1 MPREATIK
9 SYHSSP
15 QPHPSMFGRPHRLK
29 PKPVGWRQSVEDD
42 FDPSAASSP
51 TLSSRNRVRGS
62 PIIGYPALGTKA
74 APTSTPL
81 HRRLTKLSN
90 QSRSELLRSPE
101 FVNDNQTGT
110 PTSSPPPSSPTPSLR
125 NRSALL
131 RPRLMKPS
139 TAPTMRSLTHAHPLA
154 GWEPPSDPAMCD
166 LTSEDH
172 LILLNVMAR
181 IGRPKVDTHAIASE
195 YEVQTMACSDY
206 PKLIKI
212 RKELLALSKTVN
224 PFATQRLVERVELQ
238 MEALARI
245 ADRPMNHPKYRALP
259 HPDYVPWIPPT
270 DASKNWVQLEK
281 FLLRH
286 DPEGFHGIHQQF
298 VIRLKEISD
307 WSSWSV
313 KIDRFDHLF
322 GEEELSESDLIYT
335 LPNEIFGQACHHFI
349 NCHYGINV
357 AKKSE

>member
-1 MPREATIK
+1 TRSLDLSNEA
-9 SYHSSP
+9 
-15 QPHPSMFGRPHRLK
+15 LNC
-29 PKPVGWRQSVEDD
+29 
-42 FDPSAASSP
+42 
-51 TLSSRNRVRGS
+51 TLHILVSGS
-62 PIIGYPALGTKA
+62 PIISYPALGTKA
-74 APTSTPL
+74 APTPTPL
-81 HRRLTKLSN
+81 HRRLTKLSK
-90 QSRSELLRSPE
+90 QARTDLLRSPE
-101 FVNDNQTGT
+101 FIDNNQTGT
-110 PTSSPPPSSPTPSLR
+110 PTSSPPPSSPTPSSR

-139 TAPTMRSLTHAHPLA
+139 PAPTMRSLTHAHPLA

-166 LTSEDH
+166 LTIEDH
-172 LILLNVMAR
+172 LILLNVMA
-181 IGRPKVDTHAIASE
+181 ASE

-212 RKELLALSKTVN
+212 RNELLALSKTVN
-224 PFATQRLVERVELQ
+224 PFATQCVVERVELQ

-281 FLLRH
+281 FLLSH

-313 KIDRFDHLF
+313 KIDQFDHLF
-322 GEEELSESDLIYT
+322 GEELSKSDLIYT
-335 LPNEIFGQACHHFI
+335 LLNKIFGQACHHFI